1 MCCGKL
7 CKEIEG
13 GQCEGGSALEVSLTS
28 GVTRMAWRCG
38 PKHVK
43 TAGHGRLHAVNVT
56 RLLDSHLQRESSK
69 RPWGPSRWCNLRSR
83 DINAL
88 QFFYCDNFLIIGE
101 IYSIFSPEGLEALI
115 FSLLSVRVKSDKDP
129 TGVQEQC
136 RWIFSFFNGQHHRFW
151 TWRWCL
157 ALSPPTLIQRMAK
170 PVMMM
175 FSSRC
180 WWGSMYLVLVSSKL
194 SRRWFRL
201 NLSHQGCVC
210 EAKPLWSSR
219 ATPCL
224 DQGLHRYQS

>member
-56 RLLDSHLQRESSK
+56 RLLDSHLQCESSK

-136 RWIFSFFNGQHHRFW
+136 RWIFFFLQ
-151 TWRWCL
+151 
-157 ALSPPTLIQRMAK
+157 
-170 PVMMM
+170 
-175 FSSRC
+175 
-180 WWGSMYLVLVSSKL
+180 
-194 SRRWFRL
+194 
-201 NLSHQGCVC
+201 
-210 EAKPLWSSR
+210 R
-219 ATPCL
+219 ATPSVL
-224 DQGLHRYQS
+224 DLALMPRPITADPNPTDGRTSDDAVFEPMLMGFYVLGTSVFKVI